1 MSPDPSFKLAVSDG
15 YATVNEA
22 ARQLGRS
29 IEQVRRYLREG
40 RLPGRR
46 IGQQWFIEEE
56 ALAHWRPERRAAG
69 RVGEAVAT
77 YKATIMKTDKTK
89 KRDRLIDEELLRE
102 IDEIAERIREEA
114 GEIDVVELIRQ
125 DREEH

>member
-1 MSPDPSFKLAVSDG
+1 MHG
-15 YATVNEA
+15 YVTVDQA
-22 ARQLGRS
+22 ARRLGRS

-40 RLPGRR
+40 RLSGRR

-56 ALAHWRPERRAAG
+56 ALAVWRPERRRTG
-69 RVGEAVAT
+69 FPRIGEAVAT
-77 YKATIMKTDKTK
+77 YEATTMKTKETMK
-89 KRDRLIDEELLRE
+89 PKPLIDPELLRQIFE
-102 IDEIAERIREEA
+102 TAQKIHREA

>member
-1 MSPDPSFKLAVSDG
+1 MDDFV
-15 YATVNEA
+15 TVNEA
-22 ARQLGRS
+22 ARRLGRS

-40 RLPGRR
+40 RLRGRR

-56 ALAHWRPERRAAG
+56 ALAGWRRRSG
-69 RVGEAVAT
+69 RIGEGVAT
-77 YKATIMKTDKTK
+77 YEARTMKTDETK
-89 KRDRLIDEELLRE
+89 KRKRLIDPDLLRE
-102 IDEIAERIREEA
+102 IEATAAKICREA